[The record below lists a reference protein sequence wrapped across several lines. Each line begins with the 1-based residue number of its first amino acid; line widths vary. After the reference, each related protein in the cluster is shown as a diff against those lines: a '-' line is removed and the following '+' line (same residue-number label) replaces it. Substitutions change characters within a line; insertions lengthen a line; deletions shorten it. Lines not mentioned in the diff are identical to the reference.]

1 VKHAV
6 VMLILMGVLM
16 FATQADAKPVSYAGN
31 WKSND
36 GTFTAVV
43 KKDSIKIYIHVDDH
57 ALLYWDGS
65 FHKNAHDFTSWRSVE
80 NTKDCVFC
88 SKDRAKSFSYQD
100 RQLHFVFKLNGAY
113 NLISMKKVK

>member
-16 FATQADAKPVSYAGN
+16 FATQADARPVSYVGN

-36 GTFTAVV
+36 GTFT
-43 KKDSIKIYIHVDDH
+43 
-57 ALLYWDGS
+57 LYWDGS
-65 FHKNAHDFTSWRSVE
+65 FHKNAHDFTSWRSVTGTE
-80 NTKDCVFC
+80 DCVFC
-88 SKDRAKSFSYQD
+88 SKDRAKSFTYQEG
-100 RQLHFVFKLNGAY
+100 QLHFLFKLNGRY

>member
-6 VMLILMGVLM
+6 VMLILMGVLV
-16 FATQADAKPVSYAGN
+16 FATQADAKPASIVGS

-43 KKDSIKIYIHVDDH
+43 KPDKIVIHMHVDDH
-57 ALLYWDGS
+57 ALLYWSGS
-65 FHKNAHDFTSWRSVE
+65 FHRNRLDFTSWR
-80 NTKDCVFC
+80 NILDTRNCVFC